1 MSIDWFGVLDL
12 GLGFGVVL
20 ALAVWELWRTRRALR
35 EDRAR
40 ERDRDRDAARSAA
53 DDSPPPDR

>member
-1 MSIDWFGVLDL
+1 MSIDWFGVIDL

-40 ERDRDRDAARSAA
+40 DAERDSAA
-53 DDSPPPDR
+53 SRPDEPPPPAER